1 MLPPATVYF
10 IYLSNMFSSKSSK
23 AITLSVLSQAAHDEH
38 HNIIYVIIQETV
50 CVFTHLMNGVQ
61 ESFVSPSLWA
71 QGFLTVSSSSSSFF
85 FPPTLAL
92 SCRCSGSC
100 LDFSL
105 IWTTGNI
112 SFSVDQTC
120 RSNNTV
126 ITTRKRILT
135 GLGGSPRIQH
145 E

>member
-23 AITLSVLSQAAHDEH
+23 AITISVLSQAAHDQH
-38 HNIIYVIIQETV
+38 PDIIYVIIQETV
-50 CVFTHLMNGVQ
+50 CFFTHLMNEVH

-71 QGFLTVSSSSSSFF
+71 QGFLTVSSSLLFIF
-85 FPPTLAL
+85 FPPMLAL

-100 LDFSL
+100 PDFSL

-135 GLGGSPRIQH
+135 GLGGSPHIRH